1 MNKKQSTVLIVAGGT
16 GGHIMPALSI
26 AESIKKQNP
35 ALQVEFLHGP
45 SLLEKDIY
53 AQTPF
58 RSHVLCVGRLRK
70 NVSKKERIK
79 TIIFGP
85 WTLLKALI
93 FIIKIK
99 PVLLLGTGGAISGLV
114 LLAGALLRKKTVLF
128 EPNALPGLSNRW
140 VFPFVDKALLV
151 FESAQKH
158 LGKNLFLKS
167 MRIKNKIK
175 IVSFPVRSSILQV
188 PIKEKP
194 SQPLRVLILGGSQGA
209 GVINKEVGEM
219 VCSLFNKGP
228 GGGTLF
234 SFVHQTGQKEFA
246 IYKKKYANLNQKE
259 RAFKVFPFLHE
270 IHKFYAWADIVVGR
284 AGAGFLAEVSLASKA
299 CILIPLKNAA
309 DQHQLKNALVL
320 KNQSSAMVIEEK
332 DFNKESLHKALQS
345 FVEKPEKIKQMSSRL
360 HQLKLGGSAEK
371 IASYL
376 QSLL

>member
-1 MNKKQSTVLIVAGGT
+1 M
-16 GGHIMPALSI
+16 
-26 AESIKKQNP
+26 
-35 ALQVEFLHGP
+35 
-45 SLLEKDIY
+45 
-53 AQTPF
+53 
-58 RSHVLCVGRLRK
+58 
-70 NVSKKERIK
+70 
-79 TIIFGP
+79 
-85 WTLLKALI
+85 
-93 FIIKIK
+93 
-99 PVLLLGTGGAISGLV
+99 
-114 LLAGALLRKKTVLF
+114 LAGALLRKKTVLF

-246 IYKKKYANLNQKE
+246 IYKKKI
-259 RAFKVFPFLHE
+259 R
-270 IHKFYAWADIVVGR
+270 
-284 AGAGFLAEVSLASKA
+284 
-299 CILIPLKNAA
+299 
-309 DQHQLKNALVL
+309 QLKP
-320 KNQSSAMVIEEK
+320 KRKGI
-332 DFNKESLHKALQS
+332 
-345 FVEKPEKIKQMSSRL
+345 
-360 HQLKLGGSAEK
+360 
-371 IASYL
+371 
-376 QSLL
+376 